1 MGKSYIN
8 TKHFDSLADYYFKT
22 YWDSFYDL
30 YVLMT
35 TANSPDVF
43 MPAYNDNDG
52 WMIFFMIFIILDT
65 YIFMNL
71 FLAVI
76 FNNYKINVK
85 VCFLNNF

>member
-1 MGKSYIN
+1 MALKLFGKRDLPGAPPI
-8 TKHFDSLADYYFKT
+8 YFKS

-52 WMIFFMIFIILDT
+52 WMIFFIIFIILDR
-65 YIFMNL
+65 
-71 FLAVI
+71 VDS
-76 FNNYKINVK
+76 
-85 VCFLNNF
+85 